1 MRLAVI
7 SDIHGNL
14 EAFRE
19 VLADIDRSRM
29 DEVLCLG
36 DNVGY
41 GPEPEAVVQLLRERQ
56 IPSVKGNHELGVTDP
71 SYFHWFNSM
80 AQASLRLTHRL
91 LSETTLAC
99 LADLPAYLILGECLA
114 VHGCPPDSP
123 TRYLFELADEE
134 LLILLKH
141 LPQRLSFVGHT
152 HELEL
157 VSCDGL
163 ELSRRE
169 LGAGLVPLHPEHRF
183 LINVGSVGQPRD
195 GDPRAAY
202 GIYKPEEGTFSL
214 KRVPY
219 DIRSTQG
226 KIVAAGLP
234 TFLAARLA
242 EGR

>member
-114 VHGCPPDSP
+114 VHGCPPDSA

-134 LLILLKH
+134 LLLLLKN

-152 HELEL
+152 HDLEL
-157 VSCDGL
+157 VSYDGL
-163 ELSRRE
+163 ELSRRG
-169 LGAGLVPLHPEHRF
+169 LGAGVAPLHPEHRF
-183 LINVGSVGQPRD
+183 LVNVGSVGQPRD
-195 GDPRAAY
+195 GNNNAKYVIWDDTEQTLEVR
-202 GIYKPEEGTFSL
+202 F
-214 KRVPY
+214 VPY
-219 DIRSTQG
+219 SIAKTADR
-226 KIVAAGLP
+226 IVELGFPA
-234 TFLAARLA
+234 FYAARLW
-242 EGR
+242 